1 VSSGKPTNIAAS
13 VRQKLLNLAR
23 DTGRQF
29 NEVLQFY
36 AMERFLYRLS
46 VSEHKDK
53 LILKGALM
61 LIAWQAPSARPT
73 TDLDFL
79 GRLSSDPL
87 TAADMI
93 RAICKL
99 EVEDDGLMFDPASI
113 KAESITEDADYRG
126 IRVRFT
132 GKLDAARVRMQLDI
146 GIGDIL
152 IPASET
158 IEYPTLLGT
167 PKPVISGYSR
177 ESSIAEK
184 LEAMVKLG
192 MANSR
197 MKDFYDIW
205 YLSRWFGFDGAVLAK
220 AISATFERRGTD
232 LSKSPI
238 VFSREFG
245 ENSQKQRQWEAFTSK
260 NGLDEAPA
268 ALMEVAGEIRVFL
281 GPVIEAIID
290 HQSISKVWSAKAKWH
305 LPGKRN

>member
-1 VSSGKPTNIAAS
+1 MSSGKPTNIAAS
-13 VRQKLLNLAR
+13 VRQKLLNLAH
-23 DTGRQF
+23 DTGRPF
-29 NEVLQFY
+29 NAVLQFY

-61 LIAWQAPSARPT
+61 LIAWQAPSVRPT

-79 GRLSSDPL
+79 GRLSNDPP
-87 TAADMI
+87 TVADMI
-93 RAICKL
+93 RTICSL
-99 EVEDDGLMFDPASI
+99 GVEDDGLVFDPASI

-132 GKLDAARVRMQLDI
+132 GKLDAARVTMQLDI
-146 GIGDIL
+146 GFGDIL
-152 IPASET
+152 IPAPERV
-158 IEYPTLLGT
+158 EYPTLLEM
-167 PKPVISGYSR
+167 PKPVICGYSR

-184 LEAMVKLG
+184 LEAMMKLG

-205 YLSRWFGFDGAVLAK
+205 YLSRWFEFEGAVLLR
-220 AISATFERRGTD
+220 AISATFDRRSTD

-245 ENSQKQRQWEAFTSK
+245 ESSQKQSQWSAFISK
-260 NGLDEAPA
+260 NGLDGAPA
-268 ALMEVAGEIRVFL
+268 TLKEVAGEIRVFL

-290 HQSISKVWSAKAKWH
+290 HQSLSKVWSAKAKWR
-305 LPGKRN
+305 LPGGRN

>member
-1 VSSGKPTNIAAS
+1 MSRGKPTNIAAS
-13 VRQKLLNLAR
+13 IRQKLLNLAR
-23 DTGRQF
+23 DTGRPF
-29 NEVLQFY
+29 SEVLQFY

-79 GRLSSDPL
+79 GKVSNDPE
-87 TAADMI
+87 TVANMI
-93 RAICKL
+93 RAICKMA
-99 EVEDDGLMFDPASI
+99 VEDDGLVFDPASI

-132 GKLDAARVRMQLDI
+132 GKLDAARVTMQLDI
-146 GIGDIL
+146 GFGDIL
-152 IPASET
+152 IPAPKEL
-158 IEYPTLLGT
+158 EYPTLLGT

-184 LEAMVKLG
+184 LEAMVTLG

-205 YLSRWFGFDGAVLAK
+205 YLSRWFEFEGAVLLEAV
-220 AISATFERRGTD
+220 SATFDRRGTA
-232 LSKSPI
+232 LSKCPI
-238 VFSREFG
+238 VFSDDFV
-245 ENSQKQRQWEAFTSK
+245 ENSQKQTQWSAFISK

-268 ALMEVAGEIRVFL
+268 TLKEVAGEIDVFL
-281 GPVIEAIID
+281 RPIIEAILD
-290 HQSISKVWSAKAKWH
+290 HQSGLQVWSAEAKWH
-305 LPGKRN
+305 LSGKTD